1 MTISDITGI
10 VLSLIVV
17 AFIVS
22 WVMDSPQG
30 KATIIINP
38 TPTGTVMP

>member
-17 AFIVS
+17 AFIVA

-30 KATIIINP
+30 KATIINP